1 LQLVGGSYNL
11 GHLYALMDSLG
22 SFLPWL
28 SAAMQIWI
36 LAVMWRR
43 SLFARFPLFAAYIAF
58 VTLRAIVG
66 SLFLSHQEL
75 YFFFYWTT
83 APLEVALTLLA
94 AHESFMKVFGN
105 FYLLWW
111 FRFLFPSAIITALT
125 YSGCNAY
132 IHPPVNANPVGM
144 AIISA
149 QMASQY
155 VILGISVLFFSLI
168 KFLNIRWKVYE
179 YRFVLGFG
187 ISALGMAFAGAL
199 RSEFGTK
206 FTFLNEM
213 LPPVAYLIALLVW
226 LSAVRETEV
235 QAGPALD
242 DRPSPRELMQELRYH
257 LRIVRTFLKKG

>member
-1 LQLVGGSYNL
+1 
-11 GHLYALMDSLG
+11 MDWLG
-22 SFLPWL
+22 SLLPWL

-66 SLFLSHQEL
+66 SLILSHQEL
-75 YFFFYWTT
+75 YFFFYWIT
-83 APLEVALTLLA
+83 APLEVVLTLLA

-111 FRFLFPSAIITALT
+111 FRFLFPSAIISALA
-125 YSGCNAY
+125 YSGCTAY
-132 IHPPVNANPVGM
+132 MHPPVNTSPAGV

-149 QMASQY
+149 QIASQY
-155 VILGISVLFFSLI
+155 IILGISVLFFSLV
-168 KFLNIRWKVYE
+168 KFLNIRWRVHE

-199 RSEFGTK
+199 RSEFGTR

-213 LPPVAYLIALLVW
+213 LPPVAYVIALLVW

-235 QAGPALD
+235 QAEPAAD
-242 DRPSPRELMQELRYH
+242 ERPLPRELMQELRYH

>member
-1 LQLVGGSYNL
+1 MYWL
-11 GHLYALMDSLG
+11 GLTTQ
-22 SFLPWL
+22 WL
-28 SAAMQIWI
+28 SLALQVWI
-36 LAVMWRR
+36 LVLSARR
-43 SLFARFPLFAAYIAF
+43 ALHRSFPLFTTYISYVVLQTA
-58 VTLRAIVG
+58 LRSI
-66 SLFLSHQEL
+66 FLSSPEV
-75 YFFFYWTT
+75 YFYVFWIT
-83 APLEVALTLLA
+83 APIEVLLTLLA

-111 FRFLFPSAIITALT
+111 FRFLFPSAIISALA
-125 YSGCNAY
+125 YSGCTAY
-132 IHPPVNANPVGM
+132 MHPPVNTSPAGV

-149 QMASQY
+149 QIASQY
-155 VILGISVLFFSLI
+155 IILGISVLFFSLV
-168 KFLNIRWKVYE
+168 KFLNIRWRVHE

-199 RSEFGTK
+199 RSEFGTR

-213 LPPVAYLIALLVW
+213 LPPVAYVIALLVW

-235 QAGPALD
+235 QAEPAAD

>member
-1 LQLVGGSYNL
+1 MGGSYNL

>member
-1 LQLVGGSYNL
+1 MYSFGLALQWIGV
-11 GHLYALMDSLG
+11 ALEV
-22 SFLPWL
+22 
-28 SAAMQIWI
+28 WI
-36 LAVMWRR
+36 LVFVWKRKLYR
-43 SLFARFPLFAAYIAF
+43 NYPLFSICILYL
-58 VTLRAIVG
+58 VLQTLLRSA
-66 SLFLSHQEL
+66 LFSSPSL
-75 YFFFYWTT
+75 YFSVYWVT
-83 APLEVALTLLA
+83 APLEVILTLLA

-111 FRFLFPSAIITALT
+111 FRFLFPSAIITALA

-132 IHPPVNANPVGM
+132 MHPPINTNPTGM

-155 VILGISVLFFSLI
+155 VILGISVLFFSLV
-168 KFLNIRWKVYE
+168 KFLNIRWRVYE

-206 FTFLNEM
+206 FAFFNEM
-213 LPPVAYLIALLVW
+213 LPPVAYVVALLVW

-235 QAGPALD
+235 QAAPAAD
-242 DRPSPRELMQELRYH
+242 DRPSPLELMQELRYH

>member
-1 LQLVGGSYNL
+1 
-11 GHLYALMDSLG
+11 MDSLG

>member
-1 LQLVGGSYNL
+1 M
-11 GHLYALMDSLG
+11 HWLG
-22 SFLPWL
+22 SLLPWL
-28 SAAMQIWI
+28 SAAVQTWI
-36 LAVMWRR
+36 LTVMWRR
-43 SLFARFPLFAAYIAF
+43 SLVTRFPLFTVYISF
-58 VTLRAIVG
+58 VTVRAVVG
-66 SLFLSHQEL
+66 SLLLSDEEV
-75 YFFFYWTT
+75 YFYFYWIT
-83 APLEVALTLLA
+83 APLEVLLTLLA

-111 FRFLFPSAIITALT
+111 FRFLFPSAIISALA

-132 IHPPVNANPVGM
+132 MHPPVNTSPAGM

-155 VILGISVLFFSLI
+155 IILGISVLFFSLV
-168 KFLNIRWKVYE
+168 KFLNIRWRVHE

-199 RSEFGTK
+199 RSEFGIK
-206 FTFLNEM
+206 FAFLNEM
-213 LPPVAYLIALLVW
+213 LPPVTYVIALLVW

-235 QAGPALD
+235 QAEPTVD

>member
-1 LQLVGGSYNL
+1 VGGSYNL

>member
-1 LQLVGGSYNL
+1 MYWLGFTTQWLSVGLQLWIVILGFQRRLHRSFPIFTTYISYL
-11 GHLYALMDSLG
+11 VLQTAL
-22 SFLPWL
+22 
-28 SAAMQIWI
+28 
-36 LAVMWRR
+36 R
-43 SLFARFPLFAAYIAF
+43 SI
-58 VTLRAIVG
+58 
-66 SLFLSHQEL
+66 FLSKGEI
-75 YFFFYWTT
+75 YFYIFWVT
-83 APLEVALTLLA
+83 APIEVLLTLLA

-111 FRFLFPSAIITALT
+111 FRFLFPSAIISALA
-125 YSGCNAY
+125 YSGCTAY
-132 IHPPVNANPVGM
+132 THPPVNASPAGM

-155 VILGISVLFFSLI
+155 IILSISVLFFLLV
-168 KFLNIRWKVYE
+168 KFLNIRWRVHE

-213 LPPVAYLIALLVW
+213 LPPVSYVIALLVW

-235 QAGPALD
+235 QAEPSME

-257 LRIVRTFLKKG
+257 LRIVRAFLKKG